1 MSQRPK
7 SEGLALRQEGCPAA
21 TSVHEN
27 RGRVYTHERETLYS
41 ARLTGCSWT
50 IKDVSVNEEG

>member
-1 MSQRPK
+1 M
-7 SEGLALRQEGCPAA
+7 A